1 VEDRVSELKDEIDV
15 KLKTDTFLVKQL
27 KSCESNK
34 QELSNF
40 IKRPNLRIMGIE
52 EGEDMQAEGIC
63 NISNKIVRENFPNIK
78 NDVPISYR
86 KPPGHETYFTKIET
100 LHGVLSLKK
109 KKSVT
114 ENTER
119 ILKTVREEKK

>member
-109 KKSVT
+109 KNLSQRTQK
-114 ENTER
+114 EY
-119 ILKTVREEKK
+119 